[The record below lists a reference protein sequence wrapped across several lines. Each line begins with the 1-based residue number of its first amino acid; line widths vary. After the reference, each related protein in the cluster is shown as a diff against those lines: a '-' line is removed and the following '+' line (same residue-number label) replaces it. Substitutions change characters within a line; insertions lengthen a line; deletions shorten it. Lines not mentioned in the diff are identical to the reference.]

1 MENIDY
7 SLVIS
12 LVSLAGTIF
21 TFLFY
26 DGKIK
31 KQEKELN
38 KYQLKKN
45 HEEEQDIK
53 KANLRANIYQTGR
66 NKKLKIYNQGQAKAR
81 NINVKFDKDY
91 KYFIS
96 ENPFPVE
103 FIHPQGFQEIT
114 LSIHKGTPD
123 RFGVVIT
130 WDDDYASGRTFKDYI
145 QTF

>member
-1 MENIDY
+1 MKNIDY
-7 SLVIS
+7 PLVIS

-26 DGKIK
+26 DRKIK

-45 HEEEQDIK
+45 HEEEQETK
-53 KANLRANIYQTGR
+53 KANLRASIYQYGKD
-66 NKKLKIYNQGQAKAR
+66 KKLKIYNQGQAKAR
-81 NINVKFDKDY
+81 NITVKFDKDY

-96 ENPFPVE
+96 ENPFPVDC
-103 FIHPQGFQEIT
+103 IHPQGFQEIT

-130 WDDDYASGRTFKDYI
+130 WDDDFASDRTFEDNI
-145 QTF
+145 QTY